1 MPVQGTGLFS
11 GISLSLNGTPSSTT
25 LSSSATSTTTLPAQS
40 TTALSPPRTMDSKYL
55 EQLRSLNVSVSE
67 WIAKHVRDNPFVDL
81 TPIFRDYETH
91 LKNIDNKVSRDEG
104 MDCST
109 DLGSFGYNHF
119 LSSLLPPFLL
129 SSLLPSFLFSSLLP
143 PFLSPPSL
151 PSSQAPPTTVEA
163 VTHDTNSEEEGEG
176 CVKGEEEEG
185 ESSEGRASGVGVSLH
200 KQANPGPSAC

>member
-1 MPVQGTGLFS
+1 MPLQGSGLFS
-11 GISLSLNGTPSSTT
+11 GISLSLNGTPSST
-25 LSSSATSTTTLPAQS
+25 TSTTTLPAQS

-109 DLGSFGYNHF
+109 DLGSFGYNH
-119 LSSLLPPFLL
+119 LL
-129 SSLLPSFLFSSLLP
+129 SSLLSFLPPLLSPPFLPPFLSPPSLPLSSLSSFLLSSLLP

-151 PSSQAPPTTVEA
+151 PSSFPL
-163 VTHDTNSEEEGEG
+163 
-176 CVKGEEEEG
+176 
-185 ESSEGRASGVGVSLH
+185 SSLSSFLPGT
-200 KQANPGPSAC
+200 ANYCRGSYS

>member
-1 MPVQGTGLFS
+1 MPLQGTGLFS

-109 DLGSFGYNHF
+109 DLGSFGYNHL
-119 LSSLLPPFLL
+119 LSSLLPP
-129 SSLLPSFLFSSLLP
+129 SL

-176 CVKGEEEEG
+176 GVKGEEEEG
-185 ESSEGRASGVGVSLH
+185 ESSEGRASRVGVSLH
-200 KQANPGPSAC
+200 KQTNLGPSAW